1 VTDPRDEAALLLDGV
16 AEELRQ
22 SEAHVRVAA
31 KHFRDREIP
40 RACAHQWAA
49 RGHLLKALEGLDEQA
64 REHSE
69 RSVPAAE

>member
-1 VTDPRDEAALLLDGV
+1 MDDV

-22 SEAHVRVAA
+22 SEAHVRVTAD
-31 KHFRDREIP
+31 HFRNREIP

-69 RSVPAAE
+69 RAIPAAD